1 MRILTNIKGNQA
13 DFLQKA
19 GQGFIKPFS
28 IVFGHTYSIED
39 SISKK
44 HTSTINKVITT
55 FISVIILP
63 LTLLFGAIGAIMV
76 TCSSSHKNAYKQI
89 QEEQNHNNKKKTH
102 VFPDSSKP
110 NLSPISPTSITS
122 PLFTKIP
129 AKITNQVSETA
140 DSAVKRVVIVANK
153 SVFIEHITGNNHP
166 ESPKRV
172 EVIEQTLR
180 KNQLMNDENTVK
192 PRQATQDEISLC
204 HDLSYQEE
212 LLKQINHLENHG
224 YSSFNNRQWKV
235 DYVPGDFIISPAT
248 YNTSLYAAGAPL
260 TAIDYILD
268 EKNNTSKAFC
278 IVRPPGHHAH
288 QDTGSGFCVFNNVAI
303 AAKYLTSQYNFN
315 RVLIVD
321 WDAHHGDGTQ
331 KLIEKDENIFYFSTH
346 KNTSKGFYPGPHW
359 GHEKDNCHNIL
370 NCPVS
375 GSPEES
381 REQIIEAFKN
391 KLVPAMDLYKPDFV
405 LISCGFDAHEDD
417 TLVGL
422 GLKTEDYAEFTR
434 ICMGIAEKYAKGRI
448 VSVLEDGYNLQAISD
463 AARAHVETLAVG

>member
-19 GQGFIKPFS
+19 GQGLIRPFS
-28 IVFGHTYSIED
+28 VILGCSYKIRD
-39 SISKK
+39 NISKE

-55 FISVIILP
+55 FIAVIILP
-63 LTLLFGAIGAIMV
+63 LTLLLGAIGAIMV

-89 QEEQNHNNKKKTH
+89 QEEKNHTKKKKIQ
-102 VFPDSSKP
+102 VSPDSSKP
-110 NLSPISPTSITS
+110 SSSKIAPIS
-122 PLFTKIP
+122 
-129 AKITNQVSETA
+129 A
-140 DSAVKRVVIVANK
+140 DNSVKRVVIIANK
-153 SVFIEHITGNNHP
+153 SVFIEHITGKGHP
-166 ESPKRV
+166 ESPKRI
-172 EVIEQTLR
+172 EVIEQILR
-180 KNQLMNDENTVK
+180 KNQLMHEENTVK
-192 PRQATQDEISLC
+192 PRQATQKEISLC
-204 HDLSYQEE
+204 HDLSYQKE
-212 LLKQINHLENHG
+212 LLKQINHLQNHAC
-224 YSSFNNRQWKV
+224 SSFNNGQWKV
-235 DYVPGDFIISPAT
+235 DHVPGDFIISSKT
-248 YNTSLYAAGAPL
+248 YDTSLYAAGAPL

-288 QDTGSGFCVFNNVAI
+288 QHTGSGFCVFNNIAI

-331 KLIEKDENIFYFSTH
+331 KLIENDEKIFYFSTH
-346 KNTSKGFYPGPHW
+346 KNTNRGFYPGPQW
-359 GHEKDNCHNIL
+359 GQEKDNGRNIL

-381 REQIIEAFKN
+381 REQIFVAFKN
-391 KLVPAMDLYKPDFV
+391 KLIPAMDLYKPDFV

-434 ICMGIAEKYAKGRI
+434 VCINIADKYAKGRI
-448 VSVLEDGYNLQAISD
+448 VSVLEGGYNLQAISD
-463 AARAHVETLAVG
+463 AARAHVETLNDHN